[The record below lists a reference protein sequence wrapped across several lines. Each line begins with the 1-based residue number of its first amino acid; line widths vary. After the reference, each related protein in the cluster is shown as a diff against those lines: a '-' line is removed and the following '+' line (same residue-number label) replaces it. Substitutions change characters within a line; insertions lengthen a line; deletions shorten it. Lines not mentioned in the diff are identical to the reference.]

1 VPFECMVSRKPPLAI
16 MRGFGVVD
24 AEMWQTALQHLTDDP
39 LFRSDIR
46 IVIDITDVV
55 TPLERF
61 AERMA
66 IDWLKLAP
74 HSRGGI
80 VTRTGLAFEVAR
92 EVETMTGHRLR
103 VFTDADAAFGWL
115 RSPRPHGR

>member
-1 VPFECMVSRKPPLAI
+1 MPFEYVVSRKPRLAI

-24 AEMWQTALQHLTDDP
+24 AEMWHDALQRLTADP

-55 TPLERF
+55 TSLERF

-66 IDWLKLAP
+66 IDWLTLAP
-74 HSRGGI
+74 NSRGGI
-80 VTRTGLAFEVAR
+80 VTRAGLAFEVTR

-115 RSPRPHGR
+115 RSRQPHGR

>member
-1 VPFECMVSRKPPLAI
+1 MPFEYVVSSEPPLAI
-16 MRGFGVVD
+16 MRGFGVVN
-24 AEMWQTALQHLTDDP
+24 AAMWHDALQHLTADP

-55 TPLERF
+55 TSLERF

-66 IDWLKLAP
+66 IDWLELAP
-74 HSRGGI
+74 NSRGGI
-80 VTRTGLAFEVAR
+80 VTGTGLAFEVAR

-115 RSPRPHGR
+115 RSRGAHGR